1 MTNYVECIDN
11 TVFTLTIGKIY
22 KVVNEL
28 PREYAIVNPAFP
40 AGSTVEFYPKRLFV
54 EVKEENK
61 KENIMSK
68 KLEIKLFRYGT
79 LVFGKVIHQDKDL
92 ELPFEHDGFK
102 ILSQCYPQLS
112 NLTLRIKGTHPY
124 KDNNIFSYVF
134 NPNEED
140 NAIKLCNKIKNA
152 VNALNNS
159 SPKIESEESGVIEIL

>member
-92 ELPFEHDGFK
+92 KLPFKYGGFE
-102 ILSQCYPQLS
+102 ILSDRCPQLTTY
-112 NLTLRIKGTHPY
+112 NILHVRGTDTEDDNSIFHY
-124 KDNNIFSYVF
+124 KFLK
-134 NPNEED
+134 ED
-140 NAIKLCNKIKNA
+140 DAIRLSHSIKNA
-152 VNALNNS
+152 VDALNDS
-159 SPKIESEESGVIEIL
+159 SPKIATDDSDIFEIL